1 MVNVFSA
8 GLSGVLLWAGFAP
21 IENFVAPFIGIAL
34 LFRALIN
41 KDLRERFLI
50 TFLAGLSFF
59 LPLLHWSS
67 VYVGS
72 TPWLVLAI
80 GESVLFSLIGLLR
93 LQRRWESA
101 LLFAALFTV
110 VEILRMKFPFGGFGW
125 GRLGFTQVDS
135 LAWLYPFIG
144 ITGISLLVS
153 LCGFFVVAHRK
164 TIFVALFLSLS
175 LFGLNNFHMNQKSN
189 ESIQITAVQ
198 GGVDQLG
205 LDFNDR
211 AVRVLERHIEATQF
225 VPGTELYIWPE
236 NAADVDPLK
245 NQRANFLITNLVK
258 GLKKPLLVGAVE
270 QVAQGPVNSSLLF
283 GADGEVQS
291 RYVKQDLA
299 PFGEFMPLR
308 PIAQAISPYA
318 KQVRDFVPGS
328 SWIKHSINGIPFQSL
343 ICFEVLDDDQVKI
356 ATAGTSFLVAQTNN
370 ATFGRS
376 NEAAQQLQITRSRA
390 AESGRDYVVVST
402 TGFTAHVDSRGKVVA
417 RAPQFAAHSLTMKVR
432 LQEPSRQTPA
442 AQLNSWFWVL
452 SLALAMAFSR
462 WRLSR

>member
-1 MVNVFSA
+1 MVNIFLA

-41 KDLRERFLI
+41 KDLRDRFLI

-153 LCGFFVVAHRK
+153 LCGFFIVPNRK

-175 LFGLNNFHMNQKSN
+175 LFGLNNFHMKQNSV

-270 QVAQGPVNSSLLF
+270 QSAQGPVNSSLLF

-308 PIAQAISPYA
+308 RFAEAISPYA
-318 KQVRDFVPGS
+318 KQVRDFVPGT
-328 SWIKHSINGIPFQSL
+328 SWIRHSINGIPFQAL
-343 ICFEVLDDDQVKI
+343 ICFEVLDDDQVKV

-417 RAPQFAAHSLTMKVR
+417 RAPQFAADSLTMKVR

>member
-1 MVNVFSA
+1 MVNIFLA

-41 KDLRERFLI
+41 KDLRDRFLI

-144 ITGISLLVS
+144 VTGISLLVS
-153 LCGFFVVAHRK
+153 LCGFFIVPNRK

-175 LFGLNNFHMNQKSN
+175 LFGLNNFHMNQN
-189 ESIQITAVQ
+189 PVESI
-198 GGVDQLG
+198 
-205 LDFNDR
+205 
-211 AVRVLERHIEATQF
+211 
-225 VPGTELYIWPE
+225 
-236 NAADVDPLK
+236 
-245 NQRANFLITNLVK
+245 
-258 GLKKPLLVGAVE
+258 
-270 QVAQGPVNSSLLF
+270 LF
-283 GADGEVQS
+283 AFAS
-291 RYVKQDLA
+291 AL
-299 PFGEFMPLR
+299 
-308 PIAQAISPYA
+308 
-318 KQVRDFVPGS
+318 
-328 SWIKHSINGIPFQSL
+328 SIF
-343 ICFEVLDDDQVKI
+343 
-356 ATAGTSFLVAQTNN
+356 
-370 ATFGRS
+370 
-376 NEAAQQLQITRSRA
+376 
-390 AESGRDYVVVST
+390 
-402 TGFTAHVDSRGKVVA
+402 
-417 RAPQFAAHSLTMKVR
+417 
-432 LQEPSRQTPA
+432 
-442 AQLNSWFWVL
+442 
-452 SLALAMAFSR
+452 SLALLFVSLTKRLTAALALASR
-462 WRLSR
+462 C